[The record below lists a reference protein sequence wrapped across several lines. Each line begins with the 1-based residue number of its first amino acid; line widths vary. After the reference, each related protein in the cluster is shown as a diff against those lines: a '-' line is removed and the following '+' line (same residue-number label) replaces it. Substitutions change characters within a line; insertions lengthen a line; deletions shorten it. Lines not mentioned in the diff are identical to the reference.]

1 METFLVIS
9 PEADYIFFCFSAVP
23 AYVSTFFLR
32 EVKKVAS
39 AEKTNRRFS
48 DGKDVM
54 NTTEIVLHCTG
65 VVLVL
70 DWYIE

>member
-9 PEADYIFFCFSAVP
+9 PEADYIFFCSSAVP
-23 AYVSTFFLR
+23 ADISTFFFK
-32 EVKKVAS
+32 EVKKVVS
-39 AEKTNRRFS
+39 AEKTSRRFS